1 MNLPYTLI
9 SAVLIGLIVG
19 CSSNEPSDSMIQQS
33 FQHHF
38 DDYNKLLNMFREDV
52 IESNVS
58 FVSAESLSRTQC
70 EVPTLPRDCT
80 LHEERWAEYR
90 QHFQK
95 TGVLSIEHNK
105 QANGYYF
112 VTYYE
117 PILMDARLRGV
128 VFSEEKV
135 PQVSAYYPK
144 QQWRSIQNDWYSFL
158 MIDS

>member
-1 MNLPYTLI
+1 M
-9 SAVLIGLIVG
+9 SAVLIGLTVS
-19 CSSNEPSDSMIQQS
+19 CSSNEPSERIIQQS

-38 DDYNKLLNMFREDV
+38 DDYNELLNMFRADV

-70 EVPTLPRDCT
+70 EFPTLPRDCT
-80 LHEERWAEYR
+80 LREGRWAEYQ

-95 TGVLSIEHNK
+95 AGILWIEHDK

-117 PILMDARLRGV
+117 PILMNARLRGV
-128 VFSEEKV
+128 VFSERKD

-144 QQWRSIQNDWYSFL
+144 QHWWSIQNNWYSFL
-158 MIDS
+158 MIDC